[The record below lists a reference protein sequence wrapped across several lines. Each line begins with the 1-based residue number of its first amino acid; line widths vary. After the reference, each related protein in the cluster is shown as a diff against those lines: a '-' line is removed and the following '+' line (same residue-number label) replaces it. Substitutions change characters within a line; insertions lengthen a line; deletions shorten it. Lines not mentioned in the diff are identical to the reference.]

1 MKVELFSKEIIKIG
15 ESFVALSVIYSVGP
29 VYLYGSRGHGDVGYA
44 FEVKGIFGEKGITT
58 VYGNEIEY
66 YRLDRAELG
75 WNEEEHPMYVDAKVE
90 ILTVRDEVVELWSKY
105 MESRSGQ

>member
-15 ESFVALSVIYSVGP
+15 ESFVALSGIHSIGP
-29 VYLYGSRGHGDVGYA
+29 VYLYSSRGDGDVGYA

-66 YRLDRAELG
+66 YRLERGELSY
-75 WNEEEHPMYVDAKVE
+75 NEEEHPMYVDAKVE
-90 ILTVRDEVVELWSKY
+90 ILTVRDEVVSLWSQYLEEKK
-105 MESRSGQ
+105 